1 MRKLKLQVQMSL
13 DGFVA
18 RPNGDGDWIW
28 IGKKDPA
35 ILDHVIQLADS
46 CDTILLGRKMTREFV
61 DHWEKNLDNSPGNV
75 EQPLARRMVEMRKVV
90 FSQTQTAIKG
100 RNVEVENGDL
110 VEAVNKLK
118 NQAGKDI
125 IVYGGASFV
134 SSLISEN
141 LIDEYYIYRRPVAIG
156 SGLPIFREQKLLEL
170 ESTVTFNNGVML
182 HKYLPASA

>member
-1 MRKLKLQVQMSL
+1 
-13 DGFVA
+13 
-18 RPNGDGDWIW
+18 
-28 IGKKDPA
+28 
-35 ILDHVIQLADS
+35 
-46 CDTILLGRKMTREFV
+46 
-61 DHWEKNLDNSPGNV
+61 
-75 EQPLARRMVEMRKVV
+75 VEMRKVV